1 MPDRIRA
8 YLLGS
13 MYFYGQGVP
22 NDDTQAFEW
31 IQKAVEQKSHLYTHK
46 AQYLLWY
53 MYFQGRGTLQ
63 DLEMASLWYATNE
76 ASMENNLTDF
86 AVDKIPKIGI
96 LF

>member
-1 MPDRIRA
+1 
-8 YLLGS
+8 
-13 MYFYGQGVP
+13 
-22 NDDTQAFEW
+22 
-31 IQKAVEQKSHLYTHK
+31 
-46 AQYLLWY
+46 

-63 DLEMASLWYATNE
+63 DLEMTSLWYATNE